1 MSFLLFVFVGVIGFV
16 VDSSLLYI
24 LKNELGLYISR
35 GISFFFAVITT
46 WSLNRLITFKKLQSG
61 LPAWQEFLHYLKFM
75 LIGGC
80 VNYSVYAEAI
90 SLSVRIQDYPVIAV
104 ALGSLAGLFVNY
116 LTSKY
121 LLFKKTKIIE

>member
-1 MSFLLFVFVGVIGFV
+1 MSFFLFVFVGVIGFV

-24 LKNELGLYISR
+24 LKNEFGLYISR

-46 WSLNRLITFKKLQSG
+46 WGLNKLITFKNMHSG
-61 LPAWQEFLHYLKFM
+61 LPVWHEFLHYLKFM

-80 VNYSVYAEAI
+80 VNYSAYAAAI
-90 SLSVRIQDYPVIAV
+90 SLSVIIQGYPVIAV

-121 LLFKKTKIIE
+121 LLFKNTKIIE

>member
-1 MSFLLFVFVGVIGFV
+1 MSFFLFVFVGVIGFV

-24 LKNELGLYISR
+24 LKNEFGLYISR

-46 WSLNRLITFKKLQSG
+46 WGLNKLITFKNMHSG
-61 LPAWQEFLHYLKFM
+61 LPVWHEFLHYLKLM

-80 VNYSVYAEAI
+80 VNYCAYAAAI
-90 SLSVRIQDYPVIAV
+90 SLSVIIQGYPVIAV

-121 LLFKKTKIIE
+121 FLFKNAKIID